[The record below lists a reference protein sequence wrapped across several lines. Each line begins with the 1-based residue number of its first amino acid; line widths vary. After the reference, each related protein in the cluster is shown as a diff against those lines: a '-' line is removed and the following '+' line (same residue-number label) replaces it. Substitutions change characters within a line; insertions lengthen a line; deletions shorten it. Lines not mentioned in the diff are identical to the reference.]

1 MTYGVYFVNGN
12 DSLSLSITTIRK
24 FGCLVIVVIE
34 IDVPHQVCPV
44 LMV

>member
-1 MTYGVYFVNGN
+1 MGS
-12 DSLSLSITTIRK
+12 DPLSLSITTIRK

-34 IDVPHQVCPV
+34 IDIPHQVLPV